1 VQGRIFEPFFTT
13 KGNRGTGLGLA
24 QVFGIVERHAGR
36 IEVHSAPEQGTTMRL
51 YLPAVMA
58 AAPAIARLAPPV
70 ATRKL
75 RILAVDDEPLIGK
88 MVARL
93 VRTDGHLVV
102 TATSGEE
109 AMERLRDGVFDVV
122 LSDVGMGAGMNGWEL
137 AAHVQRQW
145 PQLGFVLATGWGAQI
160 DVAEARLKG
169 VDAVLAKPYRPD
181 ELLSTLQRVCASAAL
196 DSLAA

>member
-1 VQGRIFEPFFTT
+1 FFTT

-36 IEVHSAPEQGTTMRL
+36 LEVHSAPEQGTTVRI
-51 YLPAVMA
+51 YLPGVTA
-58 AAPAIARLAPPV
+58 AAPAIARVIEPV

-93 VRTDGHLVV
+93 VRTDGHVVV

-109 AMERLRDGVFDVV
+109 ALERLREGVFDVV
-122 LSDVGMGAGMNGWEL
+122 LSDVGMGAGMNGWGGPPV
-137 AAHVQRQW
+137 AGRQCLRRGDWRRLHADGHRSADVW
-145 PQLGFVLATGWGAQI
+145 PGWLRLR
-160 DVAEARLKG
+160 DVR
-169 VDAVLAKPYRPD
+169 
-181 ELLSTLQRVCASAAL
+181 
-196 DSLAA
+196 